1 MIAPVTS
8 HDAAAGRQPRP
19 ELLQIGPVAQ
29 LKAGRLPRRLVQLFV
44 GLSLYG
50 ASMGMLVRSALGLD
64 PWDVFHYGVSL
75 HVPWTFGTIVVVIS
89 FAVLLLRIPL
99 RQMPGLGTI
108 ANAVGIG
115 VATDLTLST
124 TPEQHDL
131 LPRAGLLLG
140 GIVLNGIA
148 GALYIGSQ
156 LGPGSRDGLMTG
168 LHRRTGAPA
177 SAFGWCARRWSCP
190 SSSSAGCSAGWSASA
205 RCSTHSRSARR
216 SSSSCPTAPC
226 ASPTPT
232 RPPDPARASHQVR
245 PPVAVAYA
253 GASARECTSSTT
265 RVSTVGSVV
274 GSTP

>member
-108 ANAVGIG
+108 ANAVWIG

-168 LHRRTGAPA
+168 LHRRTGISLRVVRTTRELSVLVIGWLLGGVVGLGTVLYALAIGPLVQFFLPRCTVRIPDPDA
-177 SAFGWCARRWSCP
+177 SA
-190 SSSSAGCSAGWSASA
+190 
-205 RCSTHSRSARR
+205 
-216 SSSSCPTAPC
+216 
-226 ASPTPT
+226 
-232 RPPDPARASHQVR
+232 
-245 PPVAVAYA
+245 
-253 GASARECTSSTT
+253 
-265 RVSTVGSVV
+265 
-274 GSTP
+274 

>member
-1 MIAPVTS
+1 MIAPVTP

-108 ANAVGIG
+108 ANAVWIG

-168 LHRRTGAPA
+168 LHRRTGISLRVVRTTLELSVLVIGWLLGGVVGLGTVLYALAIGPLVQFFLPHCTVRIPDPDA
-177 SAFGWCARRWSCP
+177 SA
-190 SSSSAGCSAGWSASA
+190 
-205 RCSTHSRSARR
+205 
-216 SSSSCPTAPC
+216 
-226 ASPTPT
+226 
-232 RPPDPARASHQVR
+232 
-245 PPVAVAYA
+245 
-253 GASARECTSSTT
+253 
-265 RVSTVGSVV
+265 
-274 GSTP
+274 

>member
-1 MIAPVTS
+1 M
-8 HDAAAGRQPRP
+8 
-19 ELLQIGPVAQ
+19 
-29 LKAGRLPRRLVQLFV
+29 QLFV

-108 ANAVGIG
+108 ANAVWIG

-168 LHRRTGAPA
+168 LHRRTGISLRVVRTTRELSVLVIGWLLGGVVGLGTVLYALAIGPLVQFFLPRCTVRIPDPDA
-177 SAFGWCARRWSCP
+177 SA
-190 SSSSAGCSAGWSASA
+190 
-205 RCSTHSRSARR
+205 
-216 SSSSCPTAPC
+216 
-226 ASPTPT
+226 
-232 RPPDPARASHQVR
+232 
-245 PPVAVAYA
+245 
-253 GASARECTSSTT
+253 
-265 RVSTVGSVV
+265 
-274 GSTP
+274 

>member
-108 ANAVGIG
+108 ANAVWIG

-168 LHRRTGAPA
+168 LHRRTGISLRVVRTTLELSVLVIGWLLGGVVGLGTVLYALAIGPLVQFFLPHCTVRIPDPDA
-177 SAFGWCARRWSCP
+177 SA
-190 SSSSAGCSAGWSASA
+190 
-205 RCSTHSRSARR
+205 
-216 SSSSCPTAPC
+216 
-226 ASPTPT
+226 
-232 RPPDPARASHQVR
+232 
-245 PPVAVAYA
+245 
-253 GASARECTSSTT
+253 
-265 RVSTVGSVV
+265 
-274 GSTP
+274 

>member
-1 MIAPVTS
+1 MIAPVTP

-50 ASMGMLVRSALGLD
+50 ASMGMVVRSALGLD

-108 ANAVGIG
+108 ANAVWIG

-168 LHRRTGAPA
+168 LHRRTGISLRVVRTTLELSVLVIGWLLGGVVGLGTVLYALAIGPLVQFFLPHCTVRIPDPDA
-177 SAFGWCARRWSCP
+177 SA
-190 SSSSAGCSAGWSASA
+190 
-205 RCSTHSRSARR
+205 
-216 SSSSCPTAPC
+216 
-226 ASPTPT
+226 
-232 RPPDPARASHQVR
+232 
-245 PPVAVAYA
+245 
-253 GASARECTSSTT
+253 
-265 RVSTVGSVV
+265 
-274 GSTP
+274 

>member
-1 MIAPVTS
+1 MIAPMTS

-29 LKAGRLPRRLVQLFV
+29 LKAGRLPRRLMQLFV

-64 PWDVFHYGVSL
+64 PWDVFHYGISL

-108 ANAVGIG
+108 ANAVWIG

-168 LHRRTGAPA
+168 LHRRTGISLRVVRTTLELSVLVIGWLLGGVVGLGTVLYALAIGPPVQFFLPHCTVRIPDPDA
-177 SAFGWCARRWSCP
+177 SA
-190 SSSSAGCSAGWSASA
+190 
-205 RCSTHSRSARR
+205 
-216 SSSSCPTAPC
+216 
-226 ASPTPT
+226 
-232 RPPDPARASHQVR
+232 
-245 PPVAVAYA
+245 
-253 GASARECTSSTT
+253 
-265 RVSTVGSVV
+265 
-274 GSTP
+274 

>member
-1 MIAPVTS
+1 MIAPMTS

-108 ANAVGIG
+108 ANAVWIG

-168 LHRRTGAPA
+168 LHRRTGISLRVVRTTLELSVLVIGWLLGGVVGLGTVLYALAIGPLVQFFLPHCTVRIPDPDA
-177 SAFGWCARRWSCP
+177 SA
-190 SSSSAGCSAGWSASA
+190 
-205 RCSTHSRSARR
+205 
-216 SSSSCPTAPC
+216 
-226 ASPTPT
+226 
-232 RPPDPARASHQVR
+232 
-245 PPVAVAYA
+245 
-253 GASARECTSSTT
+253 
-265 RVSTVGSVV
+265 
-274 GSTP
+274 